1 VRSVAPNGDALTY
14 RPPERPGI
22 PQLLVI
28 AGWAGLRI
36 HEEAVDWVGDH
47 DSRVDILATALA
59 DLRGI
64 ARIGRDLV
72 RGTLPTAGLRRSADA
87 PRDGLT
93 GQLLRFG
100 AAGAVSTVGYVLL
113 YAVLRPVAGPQA
125 ANALALPV
133 RGRQHGREPAA
144 HLRAARPWRRAAPPG
159 QGPTGLFGRLGPH
172 QRLTHRTAPPGAQR
186 RACTHPSSCPSSR
199 PHSPPLSPTVPAAPV
214 VLVPDF
220 FMSRRSRSEGASD
233 IRARPDPTRA
243 FPLRD
248 PDSQPAHDE
257 GRRTETPS
265 AAPLT
270 GSTHP
275 VSAP

>member
-59 DLRGI
+59 DRRGI

-125 ANALALPV
+125 ANALALPACAV
-133 RGRQHGREPAA
+133 ANTAANRRLTFGLRGRGGALRHQAKGQLVFSVGLVLTSGSLTVLH
-144 HLRAARPWRRAAPPG
+144 HLAPSAARAPILLPVLLPG
-159 QGPTGLFGRLGPH
+159 
-172 QRLTHRTAPPGAQR
+172 RTP
-186 RACTHPSSCPSSR
+186 
-199 PHSPPLSPTVPAAPV
+199 
-214 VLVPDF
+214 
-220 FMSRRSRSEGASD
+220 RRSRPPSLPLLSSSSQTSSCLDDLGPRAPRTSGPAL
-233 IRARPDPTRA
+233 IRP
-243 FPLRD
+243 
-248 PDSQPAHDE
+248 
-257 GRRTETPS
+257 GPS
-265 AAPLT
+265 P
-270 GSTHP
+270 
-275 VSAP
+275 